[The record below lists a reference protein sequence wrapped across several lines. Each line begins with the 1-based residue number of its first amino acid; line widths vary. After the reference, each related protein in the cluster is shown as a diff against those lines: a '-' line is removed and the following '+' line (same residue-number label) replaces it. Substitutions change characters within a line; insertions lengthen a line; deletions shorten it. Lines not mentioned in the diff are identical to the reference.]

1 MYSALR
7 PVIEVVDEKC
17 VNCHACIDV
26 CPVKY
31 CIDGTG
37 DTVKVIAELCIGCGA
52 CIAACT
58 HGARRGLDD
67 FDAFM
72 AALSRKEKSIAII
85 APAVAARFGED
96 RLRFNSWLR
105 SLGVEAIYDV
115 AFGAEL
121 TVQSYLKHIDVN
133 RPSFVIAQ
141 PCPAIV
147 SYIEIYQSEL
157 LPYLA
162 PADSPMLHA
171 IKMIKSENPGLADH
185 KIVAISPCV
194 AKRREFDE
202 TGLGDYNVT
211 LERISEYLEEKK
223 IDIHSFPE
231 LEFDGPPAERAS
243 LFSSPGGLK
252 ATVERERPELCE
264 RIRKMEGPEA
274 IYPYLRELP
283 ASIAKGVNPL
293 ILDCLNCEKG
303 CNGGT
308 GTGLQQVP
316 ADILEAAVKARAE
329 GQKTALTGRFR
340 KSSAAAIRK
349 LIRKH
354 WKPNLFSRNYVD
366 RSSSL
371 RIAQPSEAEL
381 AAIYA
386 KMLKTEERDFLNCA
400 ACGYGSCES
409 MAIAIY
415 NGLNKYENCQH
426 YRQLALAR
434 DRATVADMSVALDA
448 EIGDSTKDL
457 GEVIALLPELSRFT
471 SEQSVSLEDSTKRIE
486 GLLGSLNRSSDLSAL
501 RREELSGLLDMA
513 GAVQTELGA
522 SLSAIRTLKDQ
533 MHGVH
538 DLVAGINKIAS
549 QTNLLSM
556 NAAIEAAHAGDSG
569 AGFAV
574 VAAEIRNLA
583 DQAGTSASQI
593 AKTLS
598 AMTRDM
604 DSTTAITERSG
615 ESIRSVLEKLASSA
629 TGMNEILDSLG
640 AMSSDTD
647 GIGAALQSLAATTHG
662 LGGTYKRME
671 ESLRSAA
678 GEIDSIADISHA
690 NVRRMQLD

>member
-1 MYSALR
+1 MNTVVR

-26 CPVKY
+26 CPVKF

-37 DTVKVIAELCIGCGA
+37 DTVKVRAELCIGCGA
-52 CIAACT
+52 CIEACT

-72 AALSRKEKSIAII
+72 AGLAKKEKVILIV
-85 APAVAARFGED
+85 APAAAAFFGEN
-96 RLRFNSWLR
+96 RLRFNGWLK
-105 SLGVEAIYDV
+105 SLGVEAVYDV

-121 TVQSYLKHIDVN
+121 TVRSYLAHIDAN

-171 IKMIKSENPGLADH
+171 IKMIKRENPGLAKH
-185 KIVAISPCV
+185 KIAAISPCV

-211 LERISEYLEEKK
+211 LERIAGYIAERK
-223 IDIHSFPE
+223 IDLASFPE
-231 LEFDGPPAERAS
+231 AEFDGPPAERAA

-252 ATVERERPELCE
+252 ATVERERPELCDN
-264 RIRKMEGPEA
+264 IRKLEGPEA

-283 ASIAKGVNPL
+283 ESVAKGVAPL

-308 GTGLQQVP
+308 GTGLQHVP
-316 ADILEAAVKARAE
+316 ADILEAAVRRRDRSQRA
-329 GQKTALTGRFR
+329 ALTGRFR
-340 KSSAAAIRK
+340 KSSTAAIRRLVK
-349 LIRKH
+349 KH
-354 WKPNLFSRNYVD
+354 WDPKLFARSYVD
-366 RSSSL
+366 RSATL
-371 RIAQPSEAEL
+371 RITHPSEAEL
-381 AAIYA
+381 NAIYA
-386 KMLKTEERDFLNCA
+386 RMHKHEEKDFLNCS
-400 ACGYGSCES
+400 ACGYGNCED
-409 MAIAIY
+409 MAIAIH
-415 NGLNKYENCQH
+415 NGLNKSENCQH
-426 YRQLALAR
+426 YRQLVLAESR
-434 DRATVADMSVALDA
+434 TTVADMSVALDA
-448 EIGDSTKDL
+448 EIGDSTKNL
-457 GEVIALLPELSRFT
+457 GEVIALLPELSHFT
-471 SEQSVSLEDSTKRIE
+471 REQSVSLDDSTKRIE
-486 GLLGSLNRSSDLSAL
+486 GLLESLSRSSGLSSL
-501 RREELSGLLDMA
+501 RREELAGLVEMA
-513 GAVQTELGA
+513 VAVQSELGS
-522 SLSAIRTLKDQ
+522 SLSAIRALKDQ

-574 VAAEIRNLA
+574 VASEIRNLA
-583 DQAGTSASQI
+583 DQAGQSASQI

-598 AMTRDM
+598 TMTRDM

-615 ESIRSVLEKLASSA
+615 ESIRSVLEKLAASA
-629 TGMNEILDSLG
+629 SGMNEVLDSLG
-640 AMSSDTD
+640 AMSSDTG
-647 GIGAALQSLAATTHG
+647 GIGSALQALSSATAG

-678 GEIDSIADISHA
+678 AEIGSMAEISHA
-690 NVRRMQLD
+690 NVRRMQEG